1 MKKSGMKSDRAYWN
15 MNPAMLIESAIKN
28 GEGQLTDTGAL
39 IVSTGTFAVRSPEDR
54 FIVKDDITKDP
65 VWWGSIDSLWHLLIL
80 MAYTGG

>member
-1 MKKSGMKSDRAYWN
+1 MKKLGIKVDRAYWN
-15 MNPAMLIESAIKN
+15 MNLAMLTESAIKN

-39 IVSTGTFAVRSPEDR
+39 IVSTGTFAGRPPKDR

>member
-1 MKKSGMKSDRAYWN
+1 MKKLGIKVDRAYWN

-39 IVSTGTFAVRSPEDR
+39 IVSTGTFAGRSPKDR